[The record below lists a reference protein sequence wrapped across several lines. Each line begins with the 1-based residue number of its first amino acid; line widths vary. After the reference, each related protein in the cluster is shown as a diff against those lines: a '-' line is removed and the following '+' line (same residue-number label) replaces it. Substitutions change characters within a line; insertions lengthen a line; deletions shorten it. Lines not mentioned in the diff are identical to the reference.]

1 MIGKTRGR
9 DQITSRLGRGGI
21 GVANKAE
28 DTKLKR
34 SIAAGGGFTGE
45 AIAALDRR
53 ASFRLSAQSAVCF
66 LIQKSLSVSQANIQ
80 EEVNP

>member
-1 MIGKTRGR
+1 VSPTKPRTRSLSGA
-9 DQITSRLGRGGI
+9 SLP
-21 GVANKAE
+21 E
-28 DTKLKR
+28 
-34 SIAAGGGFTGE
+34 GGFTGE